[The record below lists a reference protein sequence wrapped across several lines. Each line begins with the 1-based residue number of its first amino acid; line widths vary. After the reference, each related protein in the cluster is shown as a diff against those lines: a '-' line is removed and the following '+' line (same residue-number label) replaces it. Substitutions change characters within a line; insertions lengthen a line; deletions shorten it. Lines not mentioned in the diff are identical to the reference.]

1 MLANGFE
8 GRDVRECIRARDAGR
23 GVYTKEGIDTG
34 E

>member
-8 GRDVRECIRARDAGR
+8 GRDVRECIRVRDVGR
-23 GVYTKEGIDTG
+23 GVYIKEGIDIG